1 LSDRKAPATI
11 ADRLRFAY
19 GGAAPAEIVRF
30 FERKSE
36 FTPFDG
42 YVAQGGPL
50 VVARRIVQESR
61 DAHTRLRDAEQSL
74 ERIEARLI
82 DLQAGYSA
90 TCAALQQ
97 APPVSATPREAG
109 LIAVD
114 KAGYERLIP
123 EIEKACAVARAE
135 VEQMKAHADNW
146 RTLSDAALVI
156 AGQTRPSETL
166 AGKLGLEF
174 R

>member
-1 LSDRKAPATI
+1 MSDLKAPATI

-19 GGAAPAEIVRF
+19 GSAAPAEIVRF

-50 VVARRIVQESR
+50 VAARRIAQESR
-61 DAHTRLRDAEQSL
+61 DAHMRLRNAEAL
-74 ERIEARLI
+74 LDELEARLSE
-82 DLQAGYSA
+82 LQAGYSA
-90 TCAALQQ
+90 TCAALNL
-97 APPVSATPREAG
+97 APPLTATPREAG

-123 EIEKACAVARAE
+123 EIEKACAGARAE
-135 VEQMKAHADNW
+135 VEQTKAHADNW